1 MEINAVEFDRM
12 AREIFAPVYPV
23 LAEQIINRTGINRG
37 CCLDIGCGGGY
48 LGLALA
54 RITDLNMILFDES
67 DDMLELANGYI
78 RESGLQSRVKT
89 LKGDVHSIPLD
100 DESIQLAVSRGS
112 MFFWNDRVKAF
123 AEIYRVLAVNSVAM
137 IGGGFGNVE
146 LLKEIEAKML
156 EIDPEWNEKRRQR
169 IGKNK
174 VEDYRKE
181 LEQAGV
187 SSYET
192 IQDETGFWIIIR
204 RIA

>member
-187 SSYET
+187 SSYEI
-192 IQDETGFWIIIR
+192 IQDETGLWIIIR